1 MSHAVHRYAPEG
13 RNGGW
18 GRVQYRGGGF
28 SGFSR
33 PSMKKD
39 AEPSRSPDRAPSELQ
54 NHAAGAAEQFSQVFV
69 ISRGGCLCLF
79 YFLLGARVPQRA
91 RSVSETRL

>member
-13 RNGGW
+13 RNGG
-18 GRVQYRGGGF
+18 GGGF
-28 SGFSR
+28 NTEGRRFFRVLASEYE
-33 PSMKKD
+33 KD